1 MGKERGSVSFG
12 MIFNIQRFSIY
23 DGPGARTTVFF
34 KGCNLRC
41 KWCHNPESIPS
52 KPQLEFYPDRCIG
65 CGKCLE
71 VCPTGAQGVDAEGAH
86 VIDREACV
94 NCMKCVDTCYAEA
107 LVAVGQRI
115 SAEELMEAV
124 MTDVPYYQRSG
135 GGVTFTGGECM
146 VQHDF
151 LKEMLRRLKA
161 EGIHTAVDTAGN
173 VPWRLFE
180 EILADTDIFLY
191 DVKAADP
198 EVHRR
203 LTGVENGL
211 ILENLRRLCAAG
223 KRIWIRIPYIPGCND
238 KEMPAIAA
246 LLEGLPVERVEVMP
260 YHRLGE
266 GKYAALGLEN
276 TGPICVIPTDAEIE
290 RVVEM
295 LKQRNLPAYRS

>member
-161 EGIHTAVDTAGN
+161 EGIHTAVDTAG
-173 VPWRLFE
+173 
-180 EILADTDIFLY
+180 
-191 DVKAADP
+191 
-198 EVHRR
+198 
-203 LTGVENGL
+203 
-211 ILENLRRLCAAG
+211 

-276 TGPICVIPTDAEIE
+276 TGPICAIPTDAEIE